1 MILRVM
7 NVGHL
12 GFQTFTRLIQLYNET
27 MMAYFLRGD
36 NMGLGI
42 KVESLYPTFADLLR
56 FHNFTVLRFT
66 NGGHLGFQAVAMVI
80 WL

>member
-1 MILRVM
+1 
-7 NVGHL
+7 
-12 GFQTFTRLIQLYNET
+12 

-42 KVESLYPTFADLLR
+42 KVEYLYPTFAELLQ
-56 FHNFTVLRFT
+56 FHDFTVLHIT

>member
-1 MILRVM
+1 
-7 NVGHL
+7 
-12 GFQTFTRLIQLYNET
+12 

-42 KVESLYPTFADLLR
+42 KVESLYPTFANLLR
-56 FHNFTVLRFT
+56 FHDFTVLRIT

>member
-1 MILRVM
+1 
-7 NVGHL
+7 
-12 GFQTFTRLIQLYNET
+12 
-27 MMAYFLRGD
+27 MMACFLKGD

-42 KVESLYPTFADLLR
+42 KVESLYPTFAELLR
-56 FHNFTVLRFT
+56 FHDFTVLRIM